1 MDMEEKHNQVLNL
14 HEALQELKELREQ
27 YSHQL
32 EEERRLSKEENA
44 RNAEE
49 LHRLTSL
56 VEQAINQTTKLTERV
71 NTLKE
76 TNAALIEQLKNR
88 RKKG

>member
-1 MDMEEKHNQVLNL
+1 MEEKHNQVLNL